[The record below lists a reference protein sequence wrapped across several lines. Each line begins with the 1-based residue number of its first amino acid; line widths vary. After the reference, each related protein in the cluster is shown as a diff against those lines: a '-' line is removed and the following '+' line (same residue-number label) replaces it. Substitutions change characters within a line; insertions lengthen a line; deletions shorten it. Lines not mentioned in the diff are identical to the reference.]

1 MNLTRK
7 PLLLVAA
14 GICGLAAAGAFAK
27 QLTLDEVPPEVR
39 KTIDQYAA
47 GAKINEVELEKED
60 GKLVYDVEIVRDG
73 KEVDFMVSPEGKYLG
88 EEAEDGDQGEHG
100 EHKAM
105 SKHDDD
111 DDEHE
116 GDYEDDDEG
125 EEEVVTME
133 QLPAAVRVVADTL
146 AAEGKIT
153 EITRE
158 REDDATVYEIEY
170 VEGGEKASVEV
181 AETGEIMEA
190 ERAIAAAELPAAVRA
205 ELEEEFPGATFG
217 EISAVQVFY
226 YEIEVIGEHGKR
238 EVKLLATGEEVDED

>member
-14 GICGLAAAGAFAK
+14 GVCGLAAAGAFAK

-39 KTIDQYAA
+39 KTIEQYAA

-73 KEVDFMVSPEGKYLG
+73 KEVDFLVSPEGKYLG
-88 EEAEDGDQGEHG
+88 EEAED
-100 EHKAM
+100 
-105 SKHDDD
+105 
-111 DDEHE
+111 DEHE
-116 GDYEDDDEG
+116 GDHDGDDEG
-125 EEEVVTME
+125 EEEVIPLE
-133 QLPAAVRVVADTL
+133 QLPAAVRAVADAL
-146 AAEGKIT
+146 AAEGTIT

-190 ERAIAAAELPAAVRA
+190 ERAISAAELPAAVRA

-217 EISAVQVFY
+217 EISAVQVFF